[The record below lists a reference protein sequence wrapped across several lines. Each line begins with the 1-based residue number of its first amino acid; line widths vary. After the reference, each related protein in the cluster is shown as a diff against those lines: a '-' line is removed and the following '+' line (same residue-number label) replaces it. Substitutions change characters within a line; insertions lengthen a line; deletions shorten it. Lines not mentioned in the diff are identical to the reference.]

1 MPEID
6 PVIVQL
12 RADVAKYRA
21 DMEQTARRVNEN
33 FNSQARAVVRLE
45 DQIKASSNQ
54 ISSSMRSLTA
64 SLATGF
70 SAKEVANMADSYTR
84 FTNQLKVAGLEGMN
98 LAAVQDR
105 LFKVA
110 QQNGVELE
118 AIGTL
123 YSRAAQNQKELGA
136 SSSDLIALTKA
147 VAASL
152 RVSGTST
159 QEASGSLL
167 QLGQAL
173 GSPRVQAEEFNSLL
187 DTMQPLLRGAA
198 KYIDGTGN
206 SLAGLTAKI
215 KDQNGPGVSN
225 VELFRA
231 IIRAMEDLEKQAD
244 STALTIGAA
253 FTNLTNSLT
262 RYIGEA
268 DKANGAS
275 AAITSALNTLAE
287 NLDTVAEALAV
298 IAGVMG
304 AKYVAAAAQAVIAS
318 GAVSTAIFAIEARAI
333 GAATTMEALALTGR
347 AAGGT
352 LLAAF
357 GGPIG
362 AAVLALGAGI
372 YALTK
377 YTEGAAKETDEYR
390 AKVEDAAK
398 ADETASN
405 LSLKLASARGA
416 ERVAVEAAARAEI
429 ERTKRTIEAAKAD
442 VAAAKAA
449 LEKARS
455 LQAAQNT
462 AAASAGGTVPGATA
476 GIMRLT
482 GERGVNQAQNELAN
496 QQKLL
501 DGAEARLRTL
511 ESSLVVPSAGGTGS
525 GNSASSKALA
535 KAQKSAASH
544 AQRRDRSEQEL
555 SRLAVEELQAR
566 LDLTTDA
573 KERADLQQD
582 ILAEERKQRVAD
594 INQDEDLS
602 AAQKKAALAR
612 IAKLYGPP
620 AADSGDIPVSP
631 GLLQQAVTRQKEE
644 QLAREALDRAQ
655 AGAQNDQDLL
665 RAQADLAVTRADRR
679 EIELKLL
686 DLAYEQE
693 RAEQQAV
700 IDSATASDAQ
710 KQIADARLRILDQ
723 LKGYDAERVGR
734 QYESPLEQ
742 RRRQAR
748 DTAAN
753 MSDAVE
759 NIELNAVDEL
769 TDGLARASTEFIK
782 LGGVAGD
789 VLNSIISDFV
799 RLAAQ
804 QAIFGS
810 LGGGSGG
817 SLLGGLGNLLGISG
831 ARAAGGPVNGGQTY
845 LVGENGPELFRASSS
860 GTIVPNHQ
868 LNATA
873 AASMTG
879 VRAAVSNSTGTVA
892 QALHFD
898 LRGAVVTEDLLTQMN
913 QMAEQAAIQGAQG
926 GRALA
931 AKDLKA
937 TLRPRM

>member
-1 MPEID
+1 M
-6 PVIVQL
+6 
-12 RADVAKYRA
+12 K
-21 DMEQTARRVNEN
+21 
-33 FNSQARAVVRLE
+33 
-45 DQIKASSNQ
+45 
-54 ISSSMRSLTA
+54 SLAA
-64 SLATGF
+64 SLAAGLSVGTLIDYADGF
-70 SAKEVANMADSYTR
+70 TR
-84 FTNQLKVAGLEGMN
+84 IQNSLKVAGLEGQN
-98 LAAVQDR
+98 LAAVQGR
-105 LFKVA
+105 LLDLSSRY
-110 QQNGVELE
+110 GVSLE
-118 AIGTL
+118 SLSDLFGNA
-123 YSRAAQNQKELGA
+123 SQASKELGA
-136 SSSDLIALTKA
+136 NQEQILAITSA
-147 VAASL
+147 VS
-152 RVSGTST
+152 
-159 QEASGSLL
+159 
-167 QLGQAL
+167 QAL
-173 GSPRVQAEEFNSLL
+173 LVTGKSSTEAAGAVQGLTQAFNKGMLQAEEFQQINEGGLR
-187 DTMQPLLRGAA
+187 PLLQAA
-198 KYIDGTGN
+198 AATEKYGGSVAKLQKAAYDQKVTSQEFFNAILEGSHVLEDQASKATLT
-206 SLAGLTAKI
+206 LAGAFEALKSRLT
-215 KDQNGPGVSN
+215 V
-225 VELFRA
+225 
-231 IIRAMEDLEKQAD
+231 
-244 STALTIGAA
+244 
-253 FTNLTNSLT
+253 
-262 RYIGEA
+262 YIGEA

-275 AAITSALNTLAE
+275 AALASAIGLLAD
-287 NLDTVAEALAV
+287 NIDKVAGAIEA
-298 IAGVMG
+298 IALVMG

-398 ADETASN
+398 ADDTASN
-405 LSLKLASARGA
+405 LALKLATARGA
-416 ERVAVEAAARAEI
+416 ERQAIEAAARAEI

-455 LQAAQNT
+455 LQAAQNS
-462 AAASAGGTVPGATA
+462 AAASAGGTVPGGTA

-501 DGAEARLRTL
+501 DGAEARLKTL
-511 ESSLVVPSAGGTGS
+511 ESSLVVPSAGGTGG
-525 GNSASSKALA
+525 GNSDNAKALA
-535 KAQKSAASH
+535 KHQQKLADLEKLKVGASGKQLANINKQIDREKAIIGNLQKGVGESAAIAATSGSTASH
-544 AQRRDRSEQEL
+544 AKKRDRSEQEL
-555 SRLAVEELQAR
+555 SRLAIEELQAR
-566 LDLTTDA
+566 LDLTNNAQD
-573 KERADLQQD
+573 RADLQQD
-582 ILAEERKQRVAD
+582 ILAEERKQRVAE

-612 IAKLYGPP
+612 ITKLYGPAP
-620 AADSGDIPVSP
+620 TESGDIPVSP
-631 GLLQQAVTRQKEE
+631 GLLQQSVTRQKEE
-644 QLAREALDRAQ
+644 QLAREALDAAQ
-655 AGAQNDQDLL
+655 ASNQNDQDLL
-665 RAQADLAVTRADRR
+665 RAQADLVVTRADRQNL
-679 EIELKLL
+679 ELKLL

-693 RAEQQAV
+693 RLDQQAI

-710 KQIADARLRILDQ
+710 KKIAEQRLRILDQ
-723 LKGYDAERVGR
+723 LKGYDAERIGR

-742 RRRQAR
+742 RRRQVR
-748 DTAAN
+748 ETAAN

-759 NIELNAVDEL
+759 NIELNAVDRL
-769 TDGLARASTEFIK
+769 GDSLADATTEFLH

-789 VLNSIISDFV
+789 VLNSIINDFI

-817 SLLGGLGNLLGISG
+817 GGLLGGLGKLFGIAG
-831 ARAAGGPVNGGQTY
+831 ARAAGGPVSGGQTY
-845 LVGENGPELFRASSS
+845 LVGENGPELFRAPTS

-879 VRAAVSNSTGTVA
+879 VRAAVAGATTAVT
-892 QALHFD
+892 QVLKFD
-898 LRGAVVTEDLLTQMN
+898 LRSAVVTEDLLAEMN
-913 QMAEQAAIQGAQG
+913 QMAQQAAIQGAQG

-931 AKDLKA
+931 ARDLKA
-937 TLRPRM
+937 MGRPRM